1 MLKRVF
7 LNNRKIPVPIPVK
20 TLADA
25 LQFVEKTLVPEGHT
39 VTRVVLDGR
48 TLSDELIHE
57 CRATALGDETR
68 LEVQVDSPSDLA
80 VQTLDALRNL
90 ALVIGSGLKAL
101 AVECWQAKGATRP
114 AELAAVASDLK
125 LILDLID
132 HLSGLVDASHI
143 DAAAIQ
149 GLSGMVQ
156 RVHGSL
162 DLARGNSDWRG
173 SARILLNRLE
183 PLLKDLVAEAES
195 LQIRIM
201 TAPTATRSPSA
212 RAPTG

>member
-7 LNNRKIPVPIPVK
+7 VNNRKIPVPVPVK
-20 TLADA
+20 TLGDA
-25 LQFVEKTLVPEGHT
+25 LVFVEQTLVPEGHT

-48 TLSDELIHE
+48 TLSEDRLSEHRGTPLNDES
-57 CRATALGDETR
+57 R
-68 LEVQVDSPSDLA
+68 LEVQVDSPADLA

-90 ALVIGSGLKAL
+90 ALVIGSGLKPL
-101 AVECWQAKGATRP
+101 AVECWQAKATTRP
-114 AELAAVASDLK
+114 AELDAVTSDLK

-132 HLSGLVDASHI
+132 HLSGLVDATHI

-156 RVHGSL
+156 RVHSSL
-162 DLARGNSDWRG
+162 DLARGNSDWRA

-201 TAPTATRSPSA
+201 TAPTAAPRPSV